1 MSYAVETKKR
11 KFHRVL
17 ESLTTPSNTESPNQ
31 TARSATATAL
41 EHAPAAKRSRLSGRD
56 GSILNSVRKDVLKIA
71 RPSSRASSVSSLSRP
86 SFVPWDRERFLERLE
101 TFRRVDRWSPKPA
114 AVNEVEW
121 AKRGWICT
129 DVARVTCVSGC
140 GGSVVVKI
148 PDELD
153 ELDGYDVDKI
163 QERKDVRTK
172 LVQQYMGLMAQA
184 HGENCPWRN
193 KGCDATIHRLPL
205 TNPDIAISKFQTRY
219 SHLLKMADQLP
230 GPESIQVPEG
240 FNAQDVIS
248 ILPAGAFPPS
258 EEHKEPVEDNQPGS
272 ENSQEPASER
282 PVQSDPPINESAF
295 ILAFLG
301 WDSFDGAVNMAG
313 CSACFRRLGFW
324 MYKPKATED
333 ASSHDP
339 LDAANEHMEY
349 CPWINGKA
357 QSGTGNPSEKP
368 EGLRSGWELLAQA
381 LKVKH
386 LRQTRSSTPMGS
398 RAGSEAPSMDDPEI
412 DEPNDVAKKAKD
424 REWWAKIR
432 RMRQVLNVKSP
443 KRKPTAQ

>member
-1 MSYAVETKKR
+1 
-11 KFHRVL
+11 
-17 ESLTTPSNTESPNQ
+17 
-31 TARSATATAL
+31 
-41 EHAPAAKRSRLSGRD
+41 
-56 GSILNSVRKDVLKIA
+56 
-71 RPSSRASSVSSLSRP
+71 
-86 SFVPWDRERFLERLE
+86 
-101 TFRRVDRWSPKPA
+101 
-114 AVNEVEW
+114 
-121 AKRGWICT
+121 
-129 DVARVTCVSGC
+129 
-140 GGSVVVKI
+140 
-148 PDELD
+148 
-153 ELDGYDVDKI
+153 
-163 QERKDVRTK
+163 
-172 LVQQYMGLMAQA
+172 
-184 HGENCPWRN
+184 
-193 KGCDATIHRLPL
+193 
-205 TNPDIAISKFQTRY
+205 
-219 SHLLKMADQLP
+219 MADQLP
-230 GPESIQVPEG
+230 GPESIEVPEG
-240 FNAQDVIS
+240 FNAQDLIS
-248 ILPAGAFPPS
+248 ILPAGAFQSS
-258 EEHKEPVEDNQPGS
+258 EGQKEPVEDNQPGS

-301 WDSFDGAVNMAG
+301 WDSFDGAANMAG

-333 ASSHDP
+333 GSSHDP

-349 CPWINGKA
+349 CPWINGET
-357 QSGTGNPSEKP
+357 QSGTGKPSEKP

-443 KRKPTAQ
+443 KRKPAAQ